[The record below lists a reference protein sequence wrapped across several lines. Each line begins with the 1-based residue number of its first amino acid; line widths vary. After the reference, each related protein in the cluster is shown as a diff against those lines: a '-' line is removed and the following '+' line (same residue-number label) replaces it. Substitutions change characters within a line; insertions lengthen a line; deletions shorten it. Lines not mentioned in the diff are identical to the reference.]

1 MRQFYPIIICLFLFS
16 GCATVGTQIDQSNLS
31 QIKEGVTTQKEVI
44 ALMGQPYMQ
53 TLTSDG
59 KIMMMYQYTKVKNRA
74 ANFIPVVG
82 AFTGGMD
89 MEQQILQ
96 ILVNENGIVE
106 KYIFTGSN
114 TDINSGLLNTQ
125 WCED

>member
-1 MRQFYPIIICLFLFS
+1 MRQHFLNVICLFIFI

-82 AFTGGMD
+82 AFSGGMD
-89 MEQQILQ
+89 MEQQTLQ
-96 ILVNENGIVE
+96 ILVNEKGIVE
-106 KYIFTGSN
+106 KYLFTDSS
-114 TDINSGLLNTQ
+114 TDINSGILNTQ
-125 WCED
+125 